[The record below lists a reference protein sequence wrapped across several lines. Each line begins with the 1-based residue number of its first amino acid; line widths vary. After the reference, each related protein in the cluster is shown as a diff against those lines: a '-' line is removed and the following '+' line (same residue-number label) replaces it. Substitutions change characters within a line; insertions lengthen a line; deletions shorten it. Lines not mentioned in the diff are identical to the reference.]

1 MKSESQHSQLPFDIL
16 FNTDRV
22 TLIDVMFP
30 YAAGLLHNSEAL
42 NREHILEVPHCNSQ
56 SSIQQ

>member
-1 MKSESQHSQLPFDIL
+1 MRSESQHSQLPFDIL

-22 TLIDVMFP
+22 TLIDVMCL
-30 YAAGLLHNSEAL
+30 YAAGLLHNFAAL
-42 NREHILEVPHCNSQ
+42 IQEHILEVLHCSSQ

>member
-22 TLIDVMFP
+22 TLIDAMFLFP
-30 YAAGLLHNSEAL
+30 AGLLHNSEAL
-42 NREHILEVPHCNSQ
+42 NREHILEIPHCNSQ
-56 SSIQQ
+56 NSIHQ

>member
-22 TLIDVMFP
+22 TLIGVMCLFAGWLFHNF
-30 YAAGLLHNSEAL
+30 AALIQ
-42 NREHILEVPHCNSQ
+42 EHILEVLH
-56 SSIQQ
+56 